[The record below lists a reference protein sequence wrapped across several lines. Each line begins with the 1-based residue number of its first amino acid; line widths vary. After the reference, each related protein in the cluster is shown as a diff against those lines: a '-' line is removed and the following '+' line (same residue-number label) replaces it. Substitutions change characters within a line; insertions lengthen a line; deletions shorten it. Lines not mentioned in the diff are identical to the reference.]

1 MNDTKVRIAVPSMD
15 YCATPFAMSLAM
27 LTAHTMAKRTCKLQL
42 ANISGSLIYEARDK
56 LFAQALQSECDYI
69 MWFDSDMTFDDDT
82 LERLLKTAEK
92 YEADIVS
99 GLYFR
104 RSPPYTPVAFDSF
117 EVVEEELGLVGHAV
131 DYSGELS
138 GVHEVGGVGFGC
150 VLVSVDAA
158 FDVFSKHNTCFAPI
172 NRVGEDLA
180 FCWRARQLGYKVL
193 LDADVKCG
201 HVGHVI
207 VKQQLYESLEVKH
220 DESKG

>member
-1 MNDTKVRIAVPSMD
+1 MNDTKVLIAIPSMD
-15 YCATPFAMSLAM
+15 VCATPFAMSLAM
-27 LTAHTMAKRTCKLQL
+27 LTARTMASRRCKLQL

-56 LFAQALQSECDYI
+56 LFAQALESECDYI

-82 LERLLKTAEK
+82 LLRLLKTAEE
-92 YEADIVS
+92 YEADVVS

-117 EVVEEELGLVGHAV
+117 EVVEEGGSPVGHAK
-131 DYSGELS
+131 DYTGEFS

-150 VLVSVDAA
+150 VLTSVDAA
-158 FDVFSKHNTCFAPI
+158 LDIFSKHNTCFSPI
-172 NRVGEDLA
+172 GRVGEDLA
-180 FCWRARQLGYKVL
+180 FCWRARELGYKVL
-193 LDADVKCG
+193 LDTDVKCG

-220 DESKG
+220 GESKG